1 MIKVCEATFIF
12 TCPAWY
18 SILEHGWFCNSLS
31 LYYPLVINIIPIIII
46 YQYHSPN
53 IGHRM
58 IRIPPYE
65 AIFTSAKAPPCS
77 SHTLLFISSRL
88 FHHHHQNL
96 CFHHHHHL
104 HYARKTHHQIQLHYC
119 WFICYY
125 YRMRWCSEW
134 PIRMNILFFMKICFW
149 WCTTHVDKKCF
160 WCLLWC
166 FLNYI
171 LGRQREIVNRM

>member
-88 FHHHHQNL
+88 FHHHHKGAAIIITKAPPCSSHSFLLFISSRLFHHHHQNL
-96 CFHHHHHL
+96 CYHHHHHL
-104 HYARKTHHQIQLHYC
+104 HYERKAHPQIQLHYC
-119 WFICYY
+119 WFIC
-125 YRMRWCSEW
+125 
-134 PIRMNILFFMKICFW
+134 
-149 WCTTHVDKKCF
+149 
-160 WCLLWC
+160 
-166 FLNYI
+166 
-171 LGRQREIVNRM
+171 